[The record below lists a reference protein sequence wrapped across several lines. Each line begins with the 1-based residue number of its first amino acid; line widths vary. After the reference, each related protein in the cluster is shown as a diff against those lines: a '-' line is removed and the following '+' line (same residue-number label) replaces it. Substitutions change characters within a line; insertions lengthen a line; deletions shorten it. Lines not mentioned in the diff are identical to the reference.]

1 MTLRGGLRVERPPW
15 LTVHQIIGALILHNA
30 GLVLVPL
37 GGELL
42 DAAPK
47 IILGKASSR
56 PFEALAAR
64 ERTFGAASLG
74 LALVTI
80 FIAVL
85 KPGLGRSRQ

>member
-15 LTVHQIIGALILHNA
+15 LTVHQIIGALILLNA

-47 IILGKASSR
+47 IIQGKGSSR
-56 PFEALAAR
+56 PLRRSPHERGCSALPAWVWP
-64 ERTFGAASLG
+64 SS
-74 LALVTI
+74 
-80 FIAVL
+80 
-85 KPGLGRSRQ
+85 PSSSPC